1 MHGLIA
7 QLREPCKYFSLPVCD
22 AYVHI
27 LTHYLG
33 SNYSLCNQFKMYA
46 CLEIYSIL
54 LRTFLMALSSK
65 LVRLHG
71 NPNLSN
77 SLHYICLVILELQIC
92 LHYFLLTHGYFFQL
106 LQLPFVSFDRG
117 KMSKRSYDRMNQRLD
132 LRTSRS
138 KEGGN
143 DTTSPWKHP

>member
-1 MHGLIA
+1 M
-7 QLREPCKYFSLPVCD
+7 
-22 AYVHI
+22 
-27 LTHYLG
+27 THYSG

-46 CLEIYSIL
+46 CSEIYSIL
-54 LRTFLMALSSK
+54 FRTFFMALSSK

-71 NPNLSN
+71 NLNLSN
-77 SLHYICLVILELQIC
+77 HLHYICLVILELQIC
-92 LHYFLLTHGYFFQL
+92 LHCFLLTHGYSFQL
-106 LQLPFVSFDRG
+106 LQLPFVPFDRG

-143 DTTSPWKHP
+143 DTTPPWKHSLARLTSEARHSHKLVPVQFGWILAH